1 MPNNMDRWIHHGRD
15 GQRRHGRDAPGD
27 DLPEGSLHCVGQ
39 GTRVAV
45 VNGVLFVDGKEAAPG
60 QRKLAFRDA
69 DVEVTVRKGGKA
81 ERKRVERGGGGGG
94 RSN

>member
-1 MPNNMDRWIHHGRD
+1 MSTMDRWIHRGTD

-39 GTRVAV
+39 GTRAAV
-45 VNGVLFVDGKEAAPG
+45 VNGVLFVDGKEATPG

-69 DVEVTVRKGGKA
+69 DVEITVRKGGRA
-81 ERKRVERGGGGGG
+81 ERQRKPKGGGSGG